1 MESVGGKMLLDKETQ
16 EIAEQI
22 MKQMINIIMGAV
34 RKEIRETMVKED
46 GMVNGFTL
54 LKTLKELE
62 KELDMLNVEVDDG
75 RS

>member
-1 MESVGGKMLLDKETQ
+1 MLLDKETQ